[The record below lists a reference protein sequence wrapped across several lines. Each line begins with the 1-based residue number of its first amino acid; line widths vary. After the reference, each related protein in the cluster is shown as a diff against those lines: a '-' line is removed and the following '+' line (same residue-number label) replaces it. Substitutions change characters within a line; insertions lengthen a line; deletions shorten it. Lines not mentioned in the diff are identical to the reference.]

1 MFSYPLQIAKLM
13 RDINTLYP
21 NYMSRPWIEEV
32 SDGKKE
38 QRNAS
43 EEIAVSRR
51 ICESI
56 KGLHK
61 AITNH
66 EHVKNSAKIAAN
78 LVNKLKDPSGVRVSN
93 PRMA

>member
-1 MFSYPLQIAKLM
+1 MAKKNKEMLAETLQYLEGFVN
-13 RDINTLYP
+13 RY
-21 NYMSRPWIEEV
+21 
-32 SDGKKE
+32 
-38 QRNAS
+38 
-43 EEIAVSRR
+43 
-51 ICESI
+51 SI